1 MITFLKKREG
11 GIFFGNAKY
20 CYYQYL
26 LVEEGV
32 SCCRCE
38 KNIKISLPIISIL
51 GSRWIHFPDCLSQE
65 ELTDFESEYII
76 EKLKI

>member
-1 MITFLKKREG
+1 MIRFLRKREG

-26 LVEEGV
+26 LVESV
-32 SCCRCE
+32 SCCRCK
-38 KNIKISLPIISIL
+38 KNIEISLPIISIL